1 MTTNENQYMVINNA
15 SSSPSTADTD
25 DTDNTDD
32 TDDQPIDVSW
42 IEQFEKEEYKYAMFY
57 PEKIKELTVSILY
70 INGRKE
76 LEKISVKK
84 MKLEKHNEI
93 QKNDLLALIKQ
104 HDKLDNI
111 KYKILSILVY
121 NFTLQNDE
129 LKSFLKNSGKYDFM
143 TNLKQIDTY
152 QLESSIECISDINNL
167 YILFYQDSSNTS
179 SSSSTHQTKRV
190 RFNLTNGK
198 TRRKR

>member
-1 MTTNENQYMVINNA
+1 MTIHENQDATVNN
-15 SSSPSTADTD
+15 SSSSSSSSETD
-25 DTDNTDD
+25 HNL
-32 TDDQPIDVSW
+32 DVSW
-42 IEQFEKEEYKYAMFY
+42 IEQFEKEEYNYAMFY
-57 PEKIKELTVSILY
+57 PKKIKELAVSILY

-84 MKLEKHNEI
+84 IKLEKHNEI
-93 QKNDLLALIKQ
+93 QKNELLALIKQ

-129 LKSFLKNSGKYDFM
+129 MKNFLNNSSKYNFM

-167 YILFYQDSSNTS
+167 YIIFYQDNANTLP
-179 SSSSTHQTKRV
+179 SSTQQTKRV

>member
-1 MTTNENQYMVINNA
+1 MTTNENQDATIKNP
-15 SSSPSTADTD
+15 SSSTSEIEDHS
-25 DTDNTDD
+25 
-32 TDDQPIDVSW
+32 IDVSW
-42 IEQFEKEEYKYAMFY
+42 IEQFEQEEYKYAMFY

-84 MKLEKHNEI
+84 IKLEKYNEI

-104 HDKLDNI
+104 HDKIDDI

-129 LKSFLKNSGKYDFM
+129 LKNFLNNSEKYDFM

-152 QLESSIECISDINNL
+152 ELESSIECMSDINNL
-167 YILFYQDSSNTS
+167 YILFYQDTPNTL
-179 SSSSTHQTKRV
+179 SSSTHHTKRV
-190 RFNLTNGK
+190 RFNLTHGK

>member
-1 MTTNENQYMVINNA
+1 MTTYENHVGSLNKTTP
-15 SSSPSTADTD
+15 SSSETD
-25 DTDNTDD
+25 DDY
-32 TDDQPIDVSW
+32 IDVSW

-57 PEKIKELTVSILY
+57 PQKIKEMSVSILY
-70 INGRKE
+70 INGQNE

-93 QKNDLLALIKQ
+93 QKTELLTLIKQ
-104 HDKLDNI
+104 HDKIDNI

-129 LKSFLKNSGKYDFM
+129 MKNFLNNSNKYNFM
-143 TNLKQIDTY
+143 TNLKQIDTF

-167 YILFYQDSSNTS
+167 YIIFYQDNKNTTS
-179 SSSSTHQTKRV
+179 ASTQQTKRV